1 MPQRVIMVRAARDD
15 ETGGWYV
22 ASSDL
27 FGVNAD
33 ADTLDGLIGKLPGI
47 VLDLLEEGG
56 DPPDGAVTIE
66 VIAETSTADLVRSAA

>member
-1 MPQRVIMVRAARDD
+1 MVRAARDD

-33 ADTLDGLIGKLPGI
+33 ADTLDDLVKMLPGI
-47 VLDLLEEGG
+47 VLDLLEEGD
-56 DPPDGAVTIE
+56 DPPEGEVAIE
-66 VIAETSTADLVRSAA
+66 VIAETSTADLVPSAA